1 MAQEK
6 DDAKGGGK
14 KDQASKRTFN
24 PPGGPGKVSQ
34 HDETDKDEKG
44 RMGNYTG
51 AGEHSRD
58 SDKGKRGK

>member
-1 MAQEK
+1 MAEDRSK
-6 DDAKGGGK
+6 KGLP
-14 KDQASKRTFN
+14 KDQANKRTFN
-24 PPGGPGKVSQ
+24 PPGGPGKESQ

-51 AGEHSRD
+51 PGEHSRD

>member
-1 MAQEK
+1 MADDRSKEGVPK
-6 DDAKGGGK
+6 DHAN
-14 KDQASKRTFN
+14 KRTFN
-24 PPGGPGKVSQ
+24 PPGGPGKESQ

-51 AGEHSRD
+51 AGERPRD